1 MKKKTSEPKEEPK
14 ELLVEAVIVK
24 SEEPAEEIVKTSV
37 DVDQWQ
43 PRTGLGK
50 KVKSK
55 DIKDIDPLLDQ
66 GAKILE
72 PEIIDMLLPQLKTDL
87 LLIGQAKGKFGG
99 GQRRV
104 FKQTQKKTK
113 EGNKPS
119 FCTYALVG
127 DENGHI
133 GLGSGRS
140 RETVPAREK
149 AMRKAKLN
157 VIKVLRGCGS
167 WQCSCKEP
175 HSIPFKAYGKV
186 GSVKVYLYP
195 APKGTGLVIEPEL
208 GKLLKAAGIKDIWSK
223 TLGHTKTKTNAVK
236 ACFEALQSLL
246 KTKYGQR
253 EIDALGIIEGSLHAP
268 QEFADEQAKH
278 HEQP

>member
-119 FCTYALVG
+119 FGTFVVVG
-127 DENGHI
+127 SGNGFV
-133 GLGSGRS
+133 GLGYGKSK
-140 RETVPAREK
+140 ETVPAREK
-149 AMRKAKLN
+149 AVRSAKLN
-157 VIKVLRGCGS
+157 IIKVPRGSGSWEDYGKSANSIPYKTKGKCGS
-167 WQCSCKEP
+167 VE
-175 HSIPFKAYGKV
+175 IT
-186 GSVKVYLYP
+186 LMP
-195 APKGTGLVIEPEL
+195 APKGTGLRVASECR
-208 GKLLKAAGIKDIWSK
+208 KLLEAAGIKDIWSK
-223 TLGHTKTKTNAVK
+223 TEGQTRTTINLAR
-236 ACFEALQSLL
+236 ACFNALKKLNEM
-246 KTKYGQR
+246 KVRPRYA
-253 EIDALGIIEGSLHAP
+253 EELGIISG
-268 QEFADEQAKH
+268 AK
-278 HEQP
+278 